1 MQRFIISSLLR
12 LLLKVWIWYRCQNR
26 KLYHHGGEQ
35 LLFYKKVDI
44 KTLSKK
50 KDVLVIF
57 TLLQETK
64 NSNLFDGQLLFLK
77 KSTYENTEQ

>member
-1 MQRFIISSLLR
+1 MVENNYF
-12 LLLKVWIWYRCQNR
+12 
-26 KLYHHGGEQ
+26 
-35 LLFYKKVDI
+35 FYKKVDI

-64 NSNLFDGQLLFLK
+64 NSYLFDEQLLFLK
-77 KSTYENTEQ
+77 KVHIKTQSNKRRMFL

>member
-1 MQRFIISSLLR
+1 MVENNYF
-12 LLLKVWIWYRCQNR
+12 
-26 KLYHHGGEQ
+26 
-35 LLFYKKVDI
+35 FYKKVDI

-64 NSNLFDGQLLFLK
+64 NSYLFDEQLLFLK
-77 KSTYENTEQ
+77 KVHVKTQSNKRRMFL